1 MPAQRALSQYGAL
14 VELIHKPPGAEDAG
28 GGRRGRRSIAESK
41 KEGCQVDRTY
51 MCVNRVSNLRL
62 RRYGGTG
69 LGLAITRKLGA
80 HDGRGRDREERAG
93 QGLGIHGATAPILI
107 IYTI

>member
-1 MPAQRALSQYGAL
+1 MPAQRALSQYGAW

-69 LGLAITRKLGA
+69 VGPASTRQLAPLVGGGA
-80 HDGRGRDREERAG
+80 RGGGGHGEGGAG
-93 QGLGIHGATAPILI
+93 KGFGFQGGTPRF
-107 IYTI
+107 

>member
-1 MPAQRALSQYGAL
+1 MPAQRALSQYGAW

-69 LGLAITRKLGA
+69 LGLAITRKLARMMGG
-80 HDGRGRDREERAG
+80 DVTVTSEPGKGSVFTVRLPSGGD
-93 QGLGIHGATAPILI
+93 T
-107 IYTI
+107 